1 MPGGDTRS
9 GMKNTPGARQKMSI
23 HAKRSTKKAV
33 TNPNSSANLVKY
45 SDVLG
50 LSTKEWADRMTR
62 TRALKT
68 ALQMNLIQT
77 AVDADLEGLLREA
90 IQERSVEKADLLE
103 RLCKIIGVVFREQAG
118 QPGVQVNVSSNGDP
132 SKPLSIKFTDAEEV
146 KTEAVPIESTTT
158 ETCNE
163 SNNDK

>member
-1 MPGGDTRS
+1 MSAGDNRS
-9 GMKNTPGARQKMSI
+9 GMKNTAKSKQRMSI
-23 HAKRSTKKAV
+23 TAKRSKQSV
-33 TNPNSSANLVKY
+33 TNANKNANLLKY
-45 SDVLG
+45 SEVLG
-50 LSTKEWADRMTR
+50 LSPTEWADRMVR

-68 ALQMNLIQT
+68 ALQCNLIQT

-132 SKPLSIKFTDAEEV
+132 NKPLSIKFTDAEEV
-146 KTEAVPIESTTT
+146 KPEPEKVEGIKTSF
-158 ETCNE
+158 
-163 SNNDK
+163 

>member
-1 MPGGDTRS
+1 MSAGDNRS
-9 GMKNTPGARQKMSI
+9 GMKNTAKSKQRMSI
-23 HAKRSTKKAV
+23 TAKRSKQSV
-33 TNPNSSANLVKY
+33 TNANKNANLLKY
-45 SDVLG
+45 SEVLG
-50 LSTKEWADRMTR
+50 LSPKEWADRMVR

-132 SKPLSIKFTDAEEV
+132 NKPLSIKFTDAEEV
-146 KTEAVPIESTTT
+146 KPEPEKVE
-158 ETCNE
+158 ETKT
-163 SNNDK
+163 SF

>member
-1 MPGGDTRS
+1 MSAGDNRS
-9 GMKNTPGARQKMSI
+9 GMKNTAKSKQRMSI
-23 HAKRSTKKAV
+23 TAKRSKQSV
-33 TNPNSSANLVKY
+33 TNANKNANLLKY
-45 SDVLG
+45 SEVLG
-50 LSTKEWADRMTR
+50 LSPTEWADRMVR

-68 ALQMNLIQT
+68 ALQCNLIQT

-132 SKPLSIKFTDAEEV
+132 NKPLSIKFTDAEEV
-146 KTEAVPIESTTT
+146 KSEPEKVEGIKTSF
-158 ETCNE
+158 
-163 SNNDK
+163 